1 MRNWILELEN
11 FFGDKSVIEFI
22 YICNISVKYIV
33 FKFSVIV
40 KWVNNKLCYVFLIFR
55 IDIEDKVENKVK
67 IFLK

>member
-1 MRNWILELEN
+1 MRNWILELGN
-11 FFGDKSVIEFI
+11 FFGDKSVIEFR